1 MRSDSGTSPLTP
13 EQIIGLGYSVSAA
26 DAARILGVGLRTM
39 QRLGKEGLY
48 GAKKVGGQWRFSRRA
63 LLDEIGVDLETLAH
77 DAAVLQAGGTAE
89 PTADAAQTPVQ
100 GAGVPAMPWPWFP
113 VPGMGVGMPPQMR
126 AGA

>member
-1 MRSDSGTSPLTP
+1 MRGDVGTAPLTP

-48 GAKKVGGQWRFSRRA
+48 GAKKVGGQWRFSRQA

-77 DAAVLQAGGTAE
+77 DAAVLQAGRAAE
-89 PTADAAQTPVQ
+89 PAAEAAQTVPQ
-100 GAGVPAMPWPWFP
+100 GAGMPAMPWPWFP
-113 VPGMGVGMPPQMR
+113 MPGMGVGVPPQMR
-126 AGA
+126 TGA